1 MKMITAIV
9 NKADADMVCNA
20 LAEAGFAFTKMATTG
35 GFLRSG
41 NTTLLMGTEDDKV
54 ATALEIIHQHCHKRT
69 VNMPVHTVHDS
80 PQAQLFTPSAPVE
93 VGGATVFVTTV
104 EQFEKY

>member
-20 LAEAGFAFTKMATTG
+20 LAEAGYAFTKMATTG

-41 NTTLLMGTEDDKV
+41 NTTLLMGAEDDKV
-54 ATALEIIHQHCHKRT
+54 DAALEIIHQHCHKRI
-69 VNMPVHTVHDS
+69 VNMPVHTIRES
-80 PQAQLFTPSAPVE
+80 PHAQLFTPSTPVE
-93 VGGATVFVTTV
+93 VGGATIFVTSV

>member
-69 VNMPVHTVHDS
+69 VNMPVHTVQMFLDIRIRTLTQQHWHS
-80 PQAQLFTPSAPVE
+80 RRKE
-93 VGGATVFVTTV
+93 TV
-104 EQFEKY
+104 QR